1 MSGKILLIFAF
12 CIFSTWPTINTIWI
26 KKHRSF
32 NPRIFTNSFWHFHHL
47 YGHKNKTISGYGK
60 ENSMETKEP
69 LNREL
74 KLGKTPVLSKGNIIY
89 QITQEQFTLYLKK

>member
-12 CIFSTWPTINTIWI
+12 CIFSTLPTINTIWI
-26 KKHRSF
+26 KNHRGF
-32 NPRIFTNSFWHFHHL
+32 NPHIFTNSYWHFGHL
-47 YGHKNKTISGYGK
+47 YGHKNKIISGYGM

-74 KLGKTPVLSKGNIIY
+74 TLEKTPVVSKGNIIY

>member
-12 CIFSTWPTINTIWI
+12 CIFSTLPSINTIWI
-26 KKHRSF
+26 KNHRGF
-32 NPRIFTNSFWHFHHL
+32 NPHIFTNSYWHFGHL
-47 YGHKNKTISGYGK
+47 YGHKNKIISGYGM

-74 KLGKTPVLSKGNIIY
+74 TLEKTPVVSKGNIIY
-89 QITQEQFTLYLKK
+89 QITQDQFTLHL

>member
-12 CIFSTWPTINTIWI
+12 CIFSTLPSINTIWI
-26 KKHRSF
+26 KNHRGF
-32 NPRIFTNSFWHFHHL
+32 NPHIFTNSYWHFGHL
-47 YGHKNKTISGYGK
+47 YGHKNKIISGYGM

-74 KLGKTPVLSKGNIIY
+74 TLEKTPVVSKGNIIY
-89 QITQEQFTLYLKK
+89 QITQEQFTLHLKK